1 MTRPRMAPPR
11 GQGVGLLVFV
21 ALMMPGPGTSGSGPH
36 VGARRGL
43 AQDVRDVPGG
53 GALRTAVRLSA
64 DTVRVGEPFTIGVV
78 ATASDSLRFP
88 PLLET
93 GERWEQL
100 AVARVERGD
109 GGETRA
115 YYRLVAW
122 EAGRL
127 ELPALQVST
136 AEPTGRSFGVDLP
149 GPWVRSVLPA
159 DAEDVKLRGPR
170 PPFGDAGSWWPWLAI
185 AAILA
190 LAAWWW
196 WRRRAS
202 RDVAAAE
209 QVETIGARER
219 ALAALVMLRGE
230 AAADERPAAAFYD
243 RLEEILR
250 TYLTESHEW
259 PPTRPVRASAWLS
272 RGGMKEMHR
281 HAVMSRFA
289 GVEATGDR
297 RLADVDNSID
307 CLSKDAA

>member
-1 MTRPRMAPPR
+1 MTRPMMGLRR
-11 GQGVGLLVFV
+11 GRGLAVLALVAV
-21 ALMMPGPGTSGSGPH
+21 MMPGPGGSGSGSRP
-36 VGARRGL
+36 GARPVF
-43 AQDVRDVPGG
+43 AQEVGDVPGG

-64 DTVRVGEPFTIGVV
+64 DTVRVGEPFTVGIV
-78 ATASDSLRFP
+78 ATASDSIRFP

-100 AVARVERGD
+100 AVARIERGD

-122 EAGRL
+122 DAGRL
-127 ELPALQVST
+127 ELPTLQVSIGD
-136 AEPTGRSFGVDLP
+136 AAGRSFGVDLP

-170 PPFGDAGSWWPWLAI
+170 PPFADSRAWWPWLAI

-196 WRRRAS
+196 WRRRRS
-202 RDVAAAE
+202 GDVAAPE
-209 QVETIGARER
+209 QVETVGARER
-219 ALAALVMLRGE
+219 ALAALGALREE
-230 AAADERPAAAFYD
+230 AAAGERPAAAFYD

-250 TYLTESHEW
+250 TYLAESHEW
-259 PPTRPVRASAWLS
+259 PPTRPVRASTRLS
-272 RGGMKEMHR
+272 RGGMKELHR

-289 GVEATGDR
+289 GVEATGER
-297 RLADVDNSID
+297 RLADVDNSIV

>member
-1 MTRPRMAPPR
+1 MTRSMTGPAR
-11 GQGVGLLVFV
+11 GRGLALLALV
-21 ALMMPGPGTSGSGPH
+21 ALMMPGPGASRSGPGR
-36 VGARRGL
+36 GARPAL
-43 AQDVRDVPGG
+43 AQEVGDVPGG
-53 GALRTAVRLSA
+53 GVLRTAVRLSA
-64 DTVRVGEPFTIGVV
+64 DTVRVGEPFTVGIV
-78 ATASDSLRFP
+78 ATASDSIRFP

-100 AVARVERGD
+100 AVARIERGD

-122 EAGRL
+122 DAGRL
-127 ELPALQVST
+127 ELPPLAVST
-136 AEPTGRSFGVDLP
+136 GDPGRSFSVNLP
-149 GPWVRSVLPA
+149 SPWVRSVLPA

-170 PPFGDAGSWWPWLAI
+170 PPFGDSGSWWPWLAI

-196 WRRRAS
+196 WRRRVS
-202 RDVAAAE
+202 RDVAAPE
-209 QVETIGARER
+209 PVETVGARER
-219 ALAALVMLRGE
+219 ALAALAALREE
-230 AAADERPAAAFYD
+230 AAAGERPAAAFYD

-250 TYLTESHEW
+250 TYLAESHEW
-259 PPTRPVRASAWLS
+259 PPTRPVRASARLS
-272 RGGMKEMHR
+272 RGGMKELHR

-307 CLSKDAA
+307 CLTKDAA

>member
-1 MTRPRMAPPR
+1 MGPSRRR
-11 GQGVGLLVFV
+11 GLAVLALV
-21 ALMMPGPGTSGSGPH
+21 AWMMPGPGTSGSGPRP
-36 VGARRGL
+36 GARPAL
-43 AQDVRDVPGG
+43 AQEVRDVPGG

-64 DTVRVGEPFTIGVV
+64 DTVRVGEPFTVGIV
-78 ATASDSLRFP
+78 ATASDSIRFP

-93 GERWEQL
+93 GDRWEQL
-100 AVARVERGD
+100 AVARIERGD

-122 EAGRL
+122 DAGRL
-127 ELPALQVST
+127 ELPTLQVST
-136 AEPTGRSFGVDLP
+136 GAPGGRSFGVDLP

-170 PPFGDAGSWWPWLAI
+170 PPFGNPRSWWPWFAI

-190 LAAWWW
+190 VAAWWW
-196 WRRRAS
+196 WRRRRS
-202 RDVAAAE
+202 RDVAVPE
-209 QVETIGARER
+209 PVETVGARER
-219 ALAALVMLRGE
+219 ALAALAALREE
-230 AAADERPAAAFYD
+230 AATGDRPAAAFYD

-250 TYLTESHEW
+250 AYLAESHEW

-289 GVEATGDR
+289 GVEATGER

-307 CLSKDAA
+307 CLSRDAA

>member
-1 MTRPRMAPPR
+1 MR
-11 GQGVGLLVFV
+11 GLAALALV
-21 ALMMPGPGTSGSGPH
+21 ALMMPGPGTSGSGSH
-36 VGARRGL
+36 VGARPAL

-64 DTVRVGEPFTIGVV
+64 DTVGVGEPFTVGVV
-78 ATASDSLRFP
+78 ATASDSIRFP

-100 AVARVERGD
+100 AVARIERGD

-136 AEPTGRSFGVDLP
+136 GDPAGRTFGVNLP
-149 GPWVRSVLPA
+149 SPWVRSVLPA

-170 PPFGDAGSWWPWLAI
+170 PPFSDSRSLWLWLAI

-196 WRRRAS
+196 WRRRTS
-202 RDVAAAE
+202 RDVAVPE
-209 QVETIGARER
+209 PVEAVSARER
-219 ALAALVMLRGE
+219 ALAALGALRAE
-230 AAADERPAAAFYD
+230 AAVGERPAAAFYD

-250 TYLTESHEW
+250 TYLAESHEW

-272 RGGMKEMHR
+272 RGAMKELHR

-297 RLADVDNSID
+297 RLADVDSSID